1 MNNKKRWYSVFFLIC
16 ICLFI
21 TSIPFNF
28 IIKNELILFF
38 INSSLKI
45 IAIILFFYYRKKDNL
60 IKPMLNKPNKYHLL
74 ILPFFLITFSNYI
87 VVLINKTPINLNI
100 DISHLIMGLISSLL
114 TAIIEELLFRNILLD
129 EFINQKFT
137 KFKSLLYSSLI
148 FGAIHLLNIS
158 SLASIPTCIIQ
169 AIYTT
174 GIGLVFGL
182 IYIKA
187 KNIIYPI
194 TLHFLFNY
202 INDTLVTHLYN
213 INWDLT
219 FFITNIIIGIIIGL
233 YSLLIYKIKIKGE

>member
-1 MNNKKRWYSVFFLIC
+1 
-16 ICLFI
+16 
-21 TSIPFNF
+21 
-28 IIKNELILFF
+28 
-38 INSSLKI
+38 
-45 IAIILFFYYRKKDNL
+45 
-60 IKPMLNKPNKYHLL
+60 
-74 ILPFFLITFSNYI
+74 
-87 VVLINKTPINLNI
+87 
-100 DISHLIMGLISSLL
+100 MGLISSLL

-182 IYIKA
+182 IYIEA